1 MKRDEIE
8 LLLREAGKLARETEF
23 FMIGSQAAH
32 AYSENPPAE
41 VLLSQECDIYPKNRP
56 ETALFLDVKLGPK
69 SPFATDKGYY
79 ADVVTP
85 DLATLPAAWES
96 RVKPLPLGLVTALCL
111 DINDLLVSKLT
122 AGRLKDMEFA
132 AALLH
137 LGFAEEAALIER
149 IELLDSE
156 SDRTQVQGH
165 LQIVM
170 NDLRAANK
178 ARGRQ

>member
-1 MKRDEIE
+1 MRKQQIE
-8 LLLREAGKLARETEF
+8 LLLHEAGTIAREREF
-23 FMIGSQAAH
+23 FIIGSQAAH
-32 AYSENPPAE
+32 AYCDEAPAE
-41 VLLSQECDIYPKNRP
+41 VLVSRECDIYPKNRP
-56 ETALFLDVKLGPK
+56 EAVLLLTAKLGPE
-69 SPFATDKGYY
+69 SQFARDKGYY

-85 DLATLPAAWES
+85 DLATLPAGWES
-96 RVKPLPLGLVTALCL
+96 RVKPLALGPVTALCL
-111 DINDLLVSKLT
+111 DINDLLVSKLA

-156 SDRTQVQGH
+156 ADRTQVQGH
-165 LQIVM
+165 LKIVM

>member
-23 FMIGSQAAH
+23 FMIGFQAAH

-41 VLLSQECDIYPKNRP
+41 VLLSQECDIYPKYRP
-56 ETALFLDVKLGPK
+56 ETALFLDVKFGPK
-69 SPFATDKGYY
+69 SRFATDKGYY

-85 DLATLPAAWES
+85 DLATLPAGWES
-96 RVKPLPLGLVTALCL
+96 RVKPLAFGSVTALCL
-111 DINDLLVSKLT
+111 DMNDLLVSKLA

-137 LGFAEEAALIER
+137 LGFAEEAALSKR

-156 SDRTQVQGH
+156 ADRTQVQGH
-165 LQIVM
+165 LKIVM
-170 NDLRAANK
+170 NDLRSANK
-178 ARGRQ
+178 ARSRQ